1 LKPIIGV
8 TDPTPE
14 SNDSPSHGRP
24 TRWQRI
30 SAFAFIGAF
39 GLTIL
44 TVILTGLEV
53 RSPASR
59 RAPETPVVTVAASE
73 PHVVNLLFNSLTQV
87 DGVRF
92 TVDLPT
98 GIELNGR
105 AGVRRIEWTAPLA
118 AGNNLLPLEIVAR
131 AGSGGQLAARLQH
144 GSALKTFVVDIA
156 VGAR

>member
-1 LKPIIGV
+1 M
-8 TDPTPE
+8 TDRTPD
-14 SNDSPSHGRP
+14 SKNSPSAAPP

-30 SAFAFIGAF
+30 SAFAFLGAF
-39 GLTIL
+39 GLTVL

-53 RSPASR
+53 RSPGSR
-59 RAPETPVVTVAASE
+59 RAPETQVVTLSASE

-87 DGVRF
+87 DVVRF

-105 AGVRRIEWTAPLA
+105 AGVRRIEWSAPLA
-118 AGNNLLPLEIVAR
+118 AGNNLLPLELVAR

-144 GSALKTFVVDIA
+144 GGAQKTFVVDVA